1 MTVSAVD
8 VKKLREMTNAP
19 MMDCKKALIECNGD
33 FEKAVKWLREKGIM
47 KASARAHKVAAE
59 GIIASYIHMGGK
71 IGVLVEVN
79 SETDFVARSPEF
91 QTFVKD
97 VCLQI
102 CSSAPKWIKIEDI
115 PDDVL
120 KEEKE
125 MYMKQAEE
133 TGKPKNVC
141 EKIAEGKLTKW
152 FEEVVLMEQFSVKPE
167 HEGKKIKELL
177 GELTA
182 KCGEKIEIRRFVR
195 WVLGEGLEK
204 VQKNIAEEVAVEL
217 AKADQAQSQ

>member
-1 MTVSAVD
+1 MSISAND

-33 FEKAVKWLREKGIM
+33 MEKAVKWLRERGIM
-47 KASARAHKVAAE
+47 KAASRASRVAAE
-59 GIIASYIHMGGK
+59 GVIASYIHMGGK

-79 SETDFVARSPEF
+79 SETDFVARSSEF

-102 CSSAPKWIKIEDI
+102 CSSAPRWIKIEDI
-115 PDDVL
+115 PESVL
-120 KEEKE
+120 NEEKQ
-125 MYMKQAEE
+125 MYIKQALE
-133 TGKPKNVC
+133 TGKPQQVC
-141 EKIAEGKLTKW
+141 EKIAEGKLNKW
-152 FEEVVLMEQFSVKPE
+152 YEEVCLMEQVSVKPE

-195 WVLGEGLEK
+195 WVLGEGIEK
-204 VQKNIAEEVAVEL
+204 PQSNLAEEVAAEL
-217 AKADQAQSQ
+217 AKAEKREA